1 VRQLTQLAAHLPH
14 RRARRRRAILAGLLL
29 AMAATEAGAFLRPV
43 PNLPKPAPRQE
54 PPASPVPA
62 PPTVRGGEEQ
72 AEQNRF
78 YDRANPD
85 FRALQKAN
93 EALAG
98 FPVDRHGNVDWMAA
112 LARGRIKPLADLH
125 GKTEVQPLDLDVVMT
140 NTREMPYVRFPHRS
154 HTLWLDCSNCH
165 PAIFEPRAGANRI
178 TMAEI
183 FRGRYCGVCHDRV
196 AFVTFFSCERCHAV
210 PRNGTADGHRGP

>member
-1 VRQLTQLAAHLPH
+1 MRHITRKHALLPHPVARRLAAI
-14 RRARRRRAILAGLLL
+14 AFG
-29 AMAATEAGAFLRPV
+29 MGVAATAAPVAAFLRPV
-43 PNLPKPAPRQE
+43 PNQPQPAPG
-54 PPASPVPA
+54 SGPA
-62 PPTVRGGEEQ
+62 PSPEAARPTVRGGEEQ
-72 AEQNRF
+72 AGQNRF
-78 YDRANPD
+78 YDPANPA
-85 FRALQKAN
+85 FGALQKAN

-98 FPVDRHGNVDWMAA
+98 FPVDRQGNVDWMAA
-112 LARGRIKPLADLH
+112 LARGRIKPLADLR
-125 GKTEVQPLDLDVVMT
+125 GQTEIQPLDLDVVMT

-196 AFVTFFSCERCHAV
+196 AFVTFFSCDRCHAV
-210 PRNGTADGHRGP
+210 PRGVHDGRQGP